1 MKVIKLTF
9 IVMIALCMVACS
21 DKKETISDKDSKS
34 KEEKASW
41 SKEARAQY
49 MDQCVNQGGADPEV
63 CKCVSDG
70 LEKEYPNLPNMSEA
84 DLTPE
89 KMDEFMKFGVNL
101 SIECYEDL
109 GIPVPP
115 TFQMD

>member
-21 DKKETISDKDSKS
+21 DKKEKISDKDSKS
-34 KEEKASW
+34 KEEKPSW

-49 MDQCVNQGGADPEV
+49 MDECVNQGGANPEV
-63 CKCVSDG
+63 CECVRDG
-70 LEKEYPNLPNMSEA
+70 LEQGYPNLPNMSEE
-84 DLTPE
+84 DFTPE
-89 KMDEFMKFGVNL
+89 KMDEVMSFGVNL
-101 SIECYEDL
+101 SVKCYEDL

-115 TFQMD
+115 TLQMD